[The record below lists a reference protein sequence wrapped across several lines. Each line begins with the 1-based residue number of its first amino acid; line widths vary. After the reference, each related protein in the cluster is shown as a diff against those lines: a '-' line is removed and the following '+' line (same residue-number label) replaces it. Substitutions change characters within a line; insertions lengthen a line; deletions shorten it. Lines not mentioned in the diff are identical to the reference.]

1 MEMFHAVNRRRFL
14 AAATGGLLATMPVR
28 PVWPVQATSLRR
40 GRGVIGPRWR
50 PTAELLRTLPRLLE
64 LAAVPGLALA
74 TVDDGAVISKASGR
88 ACLQPPRGADD
99 GTVFEAASLGKP
111 LFAYA
116 VLKLVDAG
124 VLDLDRPLHEY
135 LAGAEAEAE
144 AETPRM
150 RRVTAR
156 HVLTHTSGLPNWRHA
171 PGPLAPATEPGET
184 YAYSGEAF
192 FYLQRVVERVTGRPI
207 ARLLRE
213 EVLQPL
219 GMTESS
225 WVWRE
230 DFDAR
235 MAVGYDESGSPAE
248 VYAAIGRRTAVI
260 AEQWGKPVEE
270 WRYQDAARVVPLVNP
285 AWPVLPVYM
294 VPNVAASL
302 LTTARDYARFLAHLV
317 AQPGSS
323 ANASPGAL
331 ALRPATREAM
341 TTPQVRINSALAWGL
356 GWGLQEDEY
365 GRTLWHWG
373 ANNGFRNFAVA
384 DPSNGRAIV
393 VLTNS
398 GNGPRVY
405 ERVIV
410 ALTGHDHPAFL
421 RA

>member
-1 MEMFHAVNRRRFL
+1 METFHAVNRRRFL
-14 AAATGGLLATMPVR
+14 AAAAGGLLATLPAR
-28 PVWPVQATSLRR
+28 QVWPVQTASLRR
-40 GRGVIGPRWR
+40 GLGAVGPQWR
-50 PTAELLRTLPRLLE
+50 PTADLLRTLPRLLE

-74 TVDDGAVISKASGR
+74 TVDDGGIVSKASGR
-88 ACLQPPRGADD
+88 AGLQPPRGVGD

-124 VLDLDRPLHEY
+124 ALDLDRPLHEY
-135 LAGAEAEAE
+135 LASAEAD
-144 AETPRM
+144 TPRM

-156 HVLTHTSGLPNWRHA
+156 HVLTHTSGLPNWRHV
-171 PGPLAPATEPGET
+171 PGPLAPETEPGKT

-225 WVWRE
+225 WVWRD
-230 DFDAR
+230 DFYAR
-235 MAVGYDESGSPAE
+235 MAVGYDENGNPAE

-260 AEQWGKPVEE
+260 AEEWHKPIEE
-270 WRYQDAARVVPLVNP
+270 WRYEDAARVVPLVNP

-317 AQPGSS
+317 AHPG
-323 ANASPGAL
+323 APTGASTAAL
-331 ALRPATREAM
+331 ALRPATRDAM
-341 TTPQVRINSALAWGL
+341 MTPQVRINSALAWGL

-365 GRTLWHWG
+365 GTTLWQWG

-384 DPSNGRAIV
+384 DPSNRRAIV
-393 VLTNS
+393 VLANS

-405 ERVIV
+405 ECVIV

>member
-1 MEMFHAVNRRRFL
+1 MFQVVNRRRFL
-14 AAATGGLLATMPVR
+14 AAAAGGLLATLPAR
-28 PVWPVQATSLRR
+28 RVWPVPATSLRR
-40 GRGVIGPRWR
+40 GLGTIGPRWH
-50 PTAELLRTLPRLLE
+50 PTAELLRALPRLLE
-64 LAAVPGLALA
+64 LASVPGLALA
-74 TVDDGAVISKASGR
+74 TVDEGGIVPKASGR
-88 ACLQPPRGADD
+88 ACLQPPRGAGD

-111 LFAYA
+111 LFAYV

-124 VLDLDRPLHEY
+124 ALDLDRPLHDY
-135 LAGAEAEAE
+135 LASAEAD
-144 AETPRM
+144 TPRM

-156 HVLTHTSGLPNWRHA
+156 HVLTHTSGLPNWRHT
-171 PGPLAPATEPGET
+171 PGPLAPVTEPGET

-213 EVLQPL
+213 ELLRPL

-225 WVWRE
+225 WVWRG

-235 MAVGYDESGSPAE
+235 MAVGYDESGGPAE

-260 AEQWGKPVEE
+260 AEEWHKPVEE
-270 WRYQDAARVVPLVNP
+270 WRYEDAARVVQLVNP

-317 AQPGSS
+317 AQPGSPPG
-323 ANASPGAL
+323 ASPGAL

-365 GRTLWHWG
+365 GRTLWQWG

-384 DPSNGRAIV
+384 DPSNGRAVV